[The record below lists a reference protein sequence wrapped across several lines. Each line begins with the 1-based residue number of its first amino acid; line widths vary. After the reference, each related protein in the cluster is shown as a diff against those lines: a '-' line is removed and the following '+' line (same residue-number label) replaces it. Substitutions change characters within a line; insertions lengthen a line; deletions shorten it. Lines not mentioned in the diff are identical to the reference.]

1 MSWQNFVEESLLG
14 TSQVARAAIHGLDG
28 KRYAS
33 SAGFVVLPS
42 EAQALISGITKDPS
56 PFYSKGIAVNRTKY
70 IFVRSDPGH
79 AIYCRKGKEGVVA
92 VKTNKCLLI
101 GGYTDGMQAGWCSA
115 VIEKLANYFI
125 AIGY

>member
-1 MSWQNFVEESLLG
+1 MFLKFSGCFNSVTQ
-14 TSQVARAAIHGLDG
+14 
-28 KRYAS
+28 
-33 SAGFVVLPS
+33 VLPS

-79 AIYCRKGKEGVVA
+79 AIYCRKGNEGVVA

-101 GGYTDGMQAGWCSA
+101 GGYTDGMQAGCCSA